1 MKKRVTYEVFI
12 GMLALMVA
20 IMLIFELMIV
30 LPNNVL
36 RSFYNIE
43 LIVWSIFIIDYVGRI
58 LICKNKF
65 IFLRENIIDLFSI
78 IPMKTYLIILRAL
91 NLSLIINTQ
100 LLIKIVMMIKLIILV
115 LKFKSRIKEFIKIN
129 RFVYVLVL
137 TTLVIV
143 ISAVIISLLE
153 GMSFGNALWWCF
165 VTFTTVG
172 YGDVLL
178 TTTIGRV
185 VAVILMVVGI
195 GFIGI
200 TTSTIAVY
208 IINDGRR
215 KVKKNFKGEVI
226 ETVKEKL
233 NNFDELSENDIDD
246 IYKTLKCLKK

>member
-1 MKKRVTYEVFI
+1 MSKRGVYEAFIGLLALMISIMLILELMIRLPNVVLSSFYYIDLIVLIIFAVDYFGKLILSKDKFVFI
-12 GMLALMVA
+12 G
-20 IMLIFELMIV
+20 
-30 LPNNVL
+30 
-36 RSFYNIE
+36 
-43 LIVWSIFIIDYVGRI
+43 
-58 LICKNKF
+58 
-65 IFLRENIIDLFSI
+65 ENIIDLLSI
-78 IPMKTYLIILRAL
+78 IPMRMYLIVLRSI
-91 NLSLIINTQ
+91 NLMSLIN
-100 LLIKIVMMIKLIILV
+100 LELIIKMIMLIRLIILV
-115 LKFKSRIKEFIKIN
+115 LKFKSKIKESIKIN
-129 RFVYVLVL
+129 RFIYVLIL

-178 TTTIGRV
+178 TTTIGRI

-208 IINDGRR
+208 IINDGKR
-215 KVKKNFKGEVI
+215 KSKKNFKGEVI

-233 NNFDELSENDIDD
+233 NNFDDLSENDIDN
-246 IYKTLKCLKK
+246 IYKTLKSLKK